1 MRYESSD
8 TRAAHPYSSKFREW
22 DARASVRV
30 RPRRNF
36 LLEEEAAGK
45 VYFSP
50 ELVPVVGHPL
60 VVALGPAA
68 VREMLIQHFYFYL
81 DFTSHFE
88 IMVVNDVAQRI
99 AHGKSGIE
107 LPDEMVIDAYKIYC
121 DEGYHSLFS
130 ADLRGQVEAVTAVKP
145 DPIFFNN
152 FLRRLEV
159 VQSDVPSDLRPL
171 AGLFIVILF
180 ETLVSAI
187 LSGIPRDP
195 RVITALR
202 ELVADH
208 AEDEARHHL
217 YFSQFMDMLWPQMT
231 RGQQEVI
238 GPLLPHFI
246 IKCLEPDYALIRW
259 RLSKYSLT
267 REEIEQ
273 VVAESYPP
281 EQVMAGLR
289 KTARAT
295 LHLLRRNG
303 VFEDAR
309 TLEAFKASGM
319 LGP

>member
-1 MRYESSD
+1 V
-8 TRAAHPYSSKFREW
+8 PI
-22 DARASVRV
+22 AS
-30 RPRRNF
+30 
-36 LLEEEAAGK
+36 
-45 VYFSP
+45 
-50 ELVPVVGHPL
+50 HPL
-60 VVALGPAA
+60 VAALGPP
-68 VREMLIQHFYFYL
+68 VMRELLIQHFYHYL
-81 DFTSHFE
+81 DFTAHFE
-88 IMVVNDVAQRI
+88 IRVVNDAAQRI

-107 LPDEMVIDAYKIYC
+107 LPDEMIIDAYKIYC
-121 DEGYHSLFS
+121 DEAYHSLFS
-130 ADLRGQVEAVTAVKP
+130 ADLRGQVEAVTRVAP
-145 DPIFFNN
+145 DPVFFND
-152 FLRRLEV
+152 FLSRLEE
-159 VQSDVPSDLRPL
+159 VQSDVPADLKPL

-195 RVITALR
+195 HVITALR

-231 RGQQEVI
+231 RGQQAAI

-246 IKCLEPDYALIRW
+246 IKCLEPDYALIRR

-267 REEIEQ
+267 REEVEQ

-281 EQVMAGLR
+281 ERVMTGLR

-309 TLEAFKASGM
+309 TLDAFKASGL
-319 LGP
+319 LGQ